1 MVRLL
6 RKSFIP
12 YISVGAFS
20 SDVAAADENQEVI
33 SEAMVR
39 GS

>member
-12 YISVGAFS
+12 CISVSAFS
-20 SDVAAADENQEVI
+20 SDVVAADESQEVI
-33 SEAMVR
+33 LEAMVR
-39 GS
+39 GG